1 MEGRIKFIVH
11 LERGYCSCR
20 SWQLKGIPC
29 AHVITAMQF
38 RMIDAS
44 ESIALWYR
52 KETYL
57 RAYSN
62 FIQPVPNIIMW
73 PATSNPK
80 IDPLTVRKM
89 HGRPKKNRRK
99 EEGKIKR
106 VEKLSK
112 RGIAMT
118 CSICKSIK
126 NNKRSCPSR
135 PEATSATRTT
145 ASTGNTGVTIEYNA
159 TQQSSTGSTRKRSV
173 DNQQESTSKGGESR
187 ASRTRFAMQQISY
200 HTYNDKFRRSYR

>member
-1 MEGRIKFIVH
+1 
-11 LERGYCSCR
+11 
-20 SWQLKGIPC
+20 
-29 AHVITAMQF
+29 
-38 RMIDAS
+38 
-44 ESIALWYR
+44 
-52 KETYL
+52 
-57 RAYSN
+57 
-62 FIQPVPNIIMW
+62 
-73 PATSNPK
+73 
-80 IDPLTVRKM
+80 
-89 HGRPKKNRRK
+89 
-99 EEGKIKR
+99 
-106 VEKLSK
+106 
-112 RGIAMT
+112 MT

-145 ASTGNTGVTIEYNA
+145 ASTGNTGVTTEYNA